1 MCCQG
6 DDLSAPNDGPLRNDA
21 LHGLWL
27 VPLAMVNISDS
38 KTHIF
43 FTLFVIF
50 IISLVQFLS
59 HFIIFIKKKRFL
71 REETI
76 FSLYQ
81 HSHHHHH
88 QLQLQLQQQNNAAA
102 AASATHHHSSSS
114 SSSRSQ
120 HHFPSHHSGNT
131 HDGKHHQQH
140 RPFLVN
146 ITTSRQPITTTATA
160 TTGTVCSFRSFV
172 RLLVRMTQYVMRRPT
187 KTAASRKLHSRH
199 SRSSAHIKSSR
210 RISKSA

>member
-59 HFIIFIKKKRFL
+59 HFIIFIKKKGFSVKKRYFRFISTATTTTTNCSCNCNN
-71 REETI
+71 RI
-76 FSLYQ
+76 M
-81 HSHHHHH
+81 
-88 QLQLQLQQQNNAAA
+88 QQQQPLPPTTTAAA
-102 AASATHHHSSSS
+102 AAVVSITFHLITAATL
-114 SSSRSQ
+114 
-120 HHFPSHHSGNT
+120 T
-131 HDGKHHQQH
+131 ME
-140 RPFLVN
+140 N
-146 ITTSRQPITTTATA
+146 ITNNIVLFWLTSRRAVSRQQQQQQQQQ
-160 TTGTVCSFRSFV
+160 VLCVHFVRSFV

-210 RISKSA
+210 RISNTA